1 MVIYTDGDWIS
12 FVQINNIKVT
22 IDSEI
27 CLFFS
32 EPKSFKSKLE
42 FNRNISDLL
51 LIKFG
56 VPFWA
61 SALDEKF
68 VAIKFLFTYSPIL
81 SKLMKYDN
89 ISDIKIIDNIKDY
102 PSNDYYI
109 TTENISFFDRYNI
122 NRFCNRKIA
131 TSDIGFSM
139 DLLEKIVES
148 NKSN

>member
-12 FVQINNIKVT
+12 FVQINNIKIT

-32 EPKSFKSKLE
+32 EPKSFKNKLE

-61 SALDEKF
+61 SALDGKL

-89 ISDIKIIDNIKDY
+89 ISDVKIIDNEKDY
-102 PSNDYYI
+102 PNDYYI
-109 TTENISFFDRYNI
+109 VTENISFFDRCNI
-122 NRFCNRKIA
+122 NQFCNRKIA

>member
-1 MVIYTDGDWIS
+1 MVICTDGDWIS

-89 ISDIKIIDNIKDY
+89 ISDVKIIDNEKDY
-102 PSNDYYI
+102 PNDYYI
-109 TTENISFFDRYNI
+109 VTEGISFFDRYNI

-139 DLLEKIVES
+139 DLLEKIIES

>member
-1 MVIYTDGDWIS
+1 MVICTDGDWIS
-12 FVQINNIKVT
+12 FIQINNIKVT

-42 FNRNISDLL
+42 FNRNTSDLL

-89 ISDIKIIDNIKDY
+89 ISDVKIIDNEKDY
-102 PSNDYYI
+102 PNDYYI
-109 TTENISFFDRYNI
+109 VTENISFFDRCNI
-122 NRFCNRKIA
+122 NQFCNRKIA

>member
-1 MVIYTDGDWIS
+1 MVICTDGDWIS
-12 FVQINNIKVT
+12 FIQINNIKVT

-32 EPKSFKSKLE
+32 EPKSFKNKLE

-89 ISDIKIIDNIKDY
+89 ISDVKIIDNEKDY
-102 PSNDYYI
+102 PNDHCH
-109 TTENISFFDRYNI
+109 NDSRGRDCLLADCLCADI
-122 NRFCNRKIA
+122 NKMFRGRTRRVA
-131 TSDIGFSM
+131 DA
-139 DLLEKIVES
+139 
-148 NKSN
+148 KSAGLR

>member
-32 EPKSFKSKLE
+32 EPKSFKSK
-42 FNRNISDLL
+42 
-51 LIKFG
+51 FG

-61 SALDEKF
+61 SALDGKL

-89 ISDIKIIDNIKDY
+89 ISDVKIIDNEKDY
-102 PSNDYYI
+102 PNDYYI
-109 TTENISFFDRYNI
+109 VTENISFFDRCNI
-122 NRFCNRKIA
+122 NQFCNRKIA

>member
-12 FVQINNIKVT
+12 FVQINNVKVT

-89 ISDIKIIDNIKDY
+89 ISDIKI
-102 PSNDYYI
+102 
-109 TTENISFFDRYNI
+109 
-122 NRFCNRKIA
+122 C
-131 TSDIGFSM
+131 
-139 DLLEKIVES
+139 
-148 NKSN
+148 

>member
-1 MVIYTDGDWIS
+1 MTIYTVGDWIS

-42 FNRNISDLL
+42 FNRNTSDLL

-89 ISDIKIIDNIKDY
+89 ISDVKIIDNEKDY
-102 PSNDYYI
+102 PNDYYI
-109 TTENISFFDRYNI
+109 VTENISFFDRCNI
-122 NRFCNRKIA
+122 NQFCNRKIA